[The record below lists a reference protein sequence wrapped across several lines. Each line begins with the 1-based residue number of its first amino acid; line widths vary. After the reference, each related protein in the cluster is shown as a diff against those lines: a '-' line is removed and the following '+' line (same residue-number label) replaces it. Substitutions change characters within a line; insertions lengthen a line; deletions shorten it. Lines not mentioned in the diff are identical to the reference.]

1 MGDIHGMY
9 EPLIELFKILPVEK
23 KDKIIFLGDYI
34 DRGPQSREVIEFLKT
49 LRRNYEVV
57 LLRGNHEDMLLHCVE
72 TGDCLPWKMNGCA
85 ATIRSFDGIEN
96 IKKELDFFKSLKL
109 YHEEGKFL
117 FVHGGVKPKV
127 PLEDQREFDIVWI
140 REEFI
145 YSQNPLPGK
154 VVVFGHTPLEEV
166 LIMEDKIGID
176 TGCVYGNKLSAIRL
190 DDMKIFSVR
199 CGKHQYSY

>member
-1 MGDIHGMY
+1 VGDIHGMY
-9 EPLIELFKILPVEK
+9 EPLAELFKILPVEK

-34 DRGPQSREVIEFLKT
+34 DRGPQSREVIKFLKT

-72 TGDCLPWKMNGCA
+72 TGDCFPWKMNGCA

-96 IKKELDFFKSLKL
+96 IKKELGFFKSLKL
-109 YHEEGKFL
+109 YHEEGEFL

-127 PLEDQREFDIVWI
+127 PLEDQQEFDMIWI

-154 VVVFGHTPLEEV
+154 VVVFGHTPFEEV

-190 DDMKIFSVR
+190 DDMKVFSVN
-199 CGKHQYSY
+199 CGGR